1 LRIRRLLFLSLVA
14 LLPGS
19 VWAEEPA
26 VIQTDEVIVVFEE
39 SLRSAARDVV
49 DIYGAV
55 KQELETMLGLDLDFR
70 PKVLLVP
77 DRERFVKMVGS
88 ALFVAFAAPEQQLV
102 VIDYTRM
109 TTDPFTLRTTLKH
122 ELCHLILHRHITGDR
137 LPTWLDEGIAQWTSE
152 GIAEIIMDGKRS
164 ILRQATLSGNYIR
177 MAELA
182 DGFPRDRRSLMLAYE
197 ESRSFVEYVS
207 REFGPDG
214 IVSLLEALA
223 AGDDVDTAFGRAFSA
238 SLEELETTWY
248 RDLRRRTT
256 WLTYLTANL
265 YGILFFVAALITI
278 GGFIRIM
285 IKKRR
290 RYVEEEDHLAE

>member
-1 LRIRRLLFLSLVA
+1 LIIRRFLFLSLVA
-14 LLPGS
+14 LLPGA
-19 VWAEEPA
+19 VWADQPA

-39 SLRSAARDVV
+39 SLRPAAQEVV
-49 DIYGAV
+49 DIHGKV

-88 ALFVAFAAPEQQLV
+88 DLFVAFAAPEQQLV

-122 ELCHLILHRHITGDR
+122 ELCHLILHRHIDRDR
-137 LPTWLDEGIAQWTSE
+137 LPTWLDEGVAQWTSE

-182 DGFPRDRRSLMLAYE
+182 DGFPRDRRALMLAYE

-207 REFGPDG
+207 REFGHDG
-214 IVSLLEALA
+214 IVGLLEALA
-223 AGDDVDTAFGRAFSA
+223 RGDDVDTAFVTTLSV
-238 SLEELETTWY
+238 SLEELEARWY

-265 YGILFFVAALITI
+265 YGILFFLAALITI
-278 GGFIRIM
+278 GGFIRVM

-290 RYVEEEDHLAE
+290 RYAEEEERLAE